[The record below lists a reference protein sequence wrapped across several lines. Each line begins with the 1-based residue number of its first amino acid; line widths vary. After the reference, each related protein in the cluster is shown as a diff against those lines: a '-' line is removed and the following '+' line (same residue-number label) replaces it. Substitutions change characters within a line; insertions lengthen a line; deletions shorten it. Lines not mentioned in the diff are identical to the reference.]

1 MSKPIRLVLSLLA
14 LAPIAGFA
22 QTFVPSQDAYYV
34 PGNGSNFGAS
44 TTITVGSSSSVGL
57 VQFDLSTLPGVST
70 GQIQK
75 ATLTIFLDHV
85 GAGGAINIDTVSPT
99 TPWGESTVTGNTVL
113 LPGDAVATAVPVATA
128 NTFISVDAT
137 AAVQGWIG
145 SPATNNGFM
154 IVANVGTSVQFD
166 SKENLNTSH
175 PATLTIVLTN
185 SGPAGPTGASGPAG
199 PMGATGATGATGP
212 AGAMGATGATG
223 PIGPMGA
230 TGATGATGPAGA
242 MGATGAT
249 GPIGPMGATG
259 ATGATGPV
267 GAMGATGATGPI
279 GPMGATGATGPSGP
293 LGARGSTGPSGPSG
307 PTGQPGPP
315 GQPGATGAT
324 GPAGVSGY
332 TRVTQSGAIAS
343 STVGALTVNCS
354 SGMKAVGGGMSF
366 PTTGL
371 SGADIAGVHMIQS
384 YPSSD
389 SAWQVWMAN
398 QASVSVTVTF
408 YAVCVTAN

>member
-1 MSKPIRLVLSLLA
+1 MSNRIRLALGLLA
-14 LAPIAGFA
+14 LSPIAGFA
-22 QTFVPSQDAYYV
+22 QTLAPSQDAYYV

-44 TTITVGSSSSVGL
+44 TTITVGSTGSVGL
-57 VQFDLSTLPGVST
+57 VQFDLSTIPAASA

-99 TPWGESTVTGNTVL
+99 TPWGESTVNGNTVL
-113 LPGDAVATAVPVATA
+113 LQGDAVATAVPVATA

-145 SPATNNGFM
+145 SPASNNGFM
-154 IVANVGTSVQFD
+154 IMANVGTSVQFD

-175 PATLTIVLTN
+175 PATLTIVLA
-185 SGPAGPTGASGPAG
+185 SAGPAGP
-199 PMGATGATGATGP
+199 TGATGATGP
-212 AGAMGATGATG
+212 TG
-223 PIGPMGA
+223 PTGP
-230 TGATGATGPAGA
+230 TGATGATGPTGPTGA
-242 MGATGAT
+242 TGSTGAT
-249 GPIGPMGATG
+249 GPTGPTGATGSTGATGPTGPTGATGSTGATGPVGPEGATG

-267 GAMGATGATGPI
+267 GARGSTGATGPV
-279 GPMGATGATGPSGP
+279 GPQGATGATGPSG
-293 LGARGSTGPSGPSG
+293 
-307 PTGQPGPP
+307 QPGSQGPAGP
-315 GQPGATGAT
+315 TGAT

-343 STVGALTVNCS
+343 NTVGALTVNCP
-354 SGMKAVGGGMSF
+354 SGKAVGGGMSF

-371 SGADIAGVHMIQS
+371 SGADIAGVQMIQS
-384 YPSSD
+384 FPPTD
-389 SAWQVWMAN
+389 FGWTVWMAN
-398 QASVSVTVTF
+398 KSSVSVTVTF